1 MRDQIREFLNPKIK
15 DQIFFMSHKNS
26 YLLKISRRVQTYNS
40 M

>member
-15 DQIFFMSHKNS
+15 DKIFFMSHKNS
-26 YLLKISRRVQTYNS
+26 YLLKISRKVQTYNS